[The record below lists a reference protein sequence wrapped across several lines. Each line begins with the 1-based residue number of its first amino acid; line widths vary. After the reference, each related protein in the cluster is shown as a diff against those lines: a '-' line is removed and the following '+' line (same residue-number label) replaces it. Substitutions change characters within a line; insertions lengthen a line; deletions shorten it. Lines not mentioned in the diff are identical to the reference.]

1 MKKLMLL
8 AAMVAMVLAT
18 AAPAFAQQ
26 TSGGATFNAAI
37 SNELGNQCAQILNQQ
52 NTGNVAQE
60 QNVEANQ
67 DVLQLNLALLLLVLA
82 GEIDITQINANEQNV
97 EANQTGISQAQ
108 AAAQA
113 CTQALTIH

>member
-26 TSGGATFNAAI
+26 TSGGATFNAEI
-37 SNELGNQCAQILNQQ
+37 SNVLGNQCVQLLNQQ

-67 DVLQLNLALLLLVLA
+67 VVVQTNIAEIVAVLSGV
-82 GEIDITQINANEQNV
+82 EVTQTNENAQNV

-108 AAAQA
+108 AAEQL
-113 CTQALTIH
+113 CLQALTIH